1 MNDGEVAEAP
11 IQSRWFFWLV
21 PAMIVY
27 ARTPEGQIAAYSPES
42 ALPRKLKSLLK
53 VVDGKT
59 DLAVLVDHMQAFG
72 DVRGVLQ
79 SLHAAGLLKLLSETD
94 SKSPRQV
101 GNAAGGDTAEGPDT
115 IASSSHSTLMLQPNK
130 ADPKQKQALDH
141 AVDLMADFVLT
152 HIPVK
157 PLDILKELESL
168 ESLEQLGAMLGGY
181 EQEIAHVGPATQG
194 HLLQI
199 RQILREYL

>member
-1 MNDGEVAEAP
+1 
-11 IQSRWFFWLV
+11 
-21 PAMIVY
+21 MIVY

-101 GNAAGGDTAEGPDT
+101 VNAAGGDTAEGPDT
-115 IASSSHSTLMLQPNK
+115 ISSSSHSTVMLHPNR
-130 ADPKQKQALDH
+130 ADPKQRQALDH

-152 HIPVK
+152 HIPVN
-157 PLDILKELESL
+157 PLNILKELESL
-168 ESLEQLGAMLGGY
+168 ESLEQLGAILGGY
-181 EQEIAHVGPATQG
+181 EQAIAHVGLATQG
-194 HLLQI
+194 HLSQI